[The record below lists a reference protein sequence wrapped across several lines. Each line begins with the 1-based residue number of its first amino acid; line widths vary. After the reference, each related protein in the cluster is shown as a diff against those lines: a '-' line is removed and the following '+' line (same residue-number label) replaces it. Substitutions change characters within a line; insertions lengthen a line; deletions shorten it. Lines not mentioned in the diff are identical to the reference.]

1 MSTGNWLSPA
11 IRALVARRGKD
22 SPYLFYCLD
31 PGHNMPGTMTDP
43 DYVNGFIFRLKLKL
57 PKFAN
62 GLYRKW
68 KVGPEHSKRAQ
79 AKKGEALV
87 RSQQISATPSDV
99 YPACDRCVKS
109 YL

>member
-1 MSTGNWLSPA
+1 M
-11 IRALVARRGKD
+11 VARRGKD

-68 KVGPEHSKRAQ
+68 KVGEASREERKPERPKERTSASEKGRSK
-79 AKKGEALV
+79 EAGV
-87 RSQQISATPSDV
+87 VIRQPR
-99 YPACDRCVKS
+99 PAAA
-109 YL
+109 